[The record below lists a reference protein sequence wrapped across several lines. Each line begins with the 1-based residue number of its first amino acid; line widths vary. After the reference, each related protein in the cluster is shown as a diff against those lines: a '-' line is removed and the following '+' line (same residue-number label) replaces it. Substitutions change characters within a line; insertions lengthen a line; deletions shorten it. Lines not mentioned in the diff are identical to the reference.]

1 MATSLFGTGMAPVA
15 VAFAVL
21 NSGGSPSDLGYV
33 LTAGVGATVVCLL
46 LGGVA
51 ADRFGRP
58 TWRSVVAPV
67 ACKPHER
74 HARSTVDLLAD
85 NLRLVR

>member
-1 MATSLFGTGMAPVA
+1 LFGTGMAPVA

-58 TWRSVVAPV
+58 T
-67 ACKPHER
+67 
-74 HARSTVDLLAD
+74 
-85 NLRLVR
+85 